1 MESGVDRPRS
11 TRHTGLISGRPAWSV
26 RALLAGAV
34 LLIVAAACAPAASP
48 VPAAPA
54 GGSQSAPQASTPP
67 GGQGEWE
74 RAVAGARQEG
84 KVVVSGP
91 PGPLWREVFVG
102 IERDYPGIAL
112 DYNGANSRDFWPR
125 LFQERQAGQ
134 YLWDLRVGGP
144 DPQVYQARDEGMLA
158 PVRPLLLLPEVA
170 DEGNWLGGLDGLFAD
185 KENRYLPG
193 FHAYARTTILV
204 NRDLI
209 PETELRS
216 QRDLLD
222 PRYKGRIVL
231 QDPRGGAGLGTLAVL
246 LAGNGEDYVRD
257 LLSKQDVVVTGDN
270 RQQAEW
276 VVRGRYPIAIGLG
289 NDQLIIFEQEG
300 LKFNVK
306 KLEEGPKGLNIG
318 FGAIQLLDRAPHPN
332 AAKVFVNWLLTQ
344 RIQSELSK
352 RVELNSRRLDVAAIA
367 PDEVPAPQRLHEYI
381 PHQEEE
387 LLPTRHR
394 AQQLATELVK

>member
-1 MESGVDRPRS
+1 MKPMVDYPRA
-11 TRHTGLISGRPAWSV
+11 TRQVWPIPPRPAGSIPSLV
-26 RALLAGAV
+26 AGAV
-34 LLIVAAACAPAASP
+34 LLFLAAACAPAAPSA
-48 VPAAPA
+48 PAAPA
-54 GGSQSAPQASTPP
+54 VGAQPAQPASAPA
-67 GGQGEWE
+67 GEQGEWE

-102 IERDYPGIAL
+102 IERDYPGLVL

-158 PVRPLLLLPEVA
+158 PVRPILLLPEVA
-170 DEGNWLGGLDGLFAD
+170 DEGKWLGGLDGMFAD

-231 QDPRGGAGLGTLAVL
+231 QDPRGGAGLGTLSVL

-306 KLEEGPKGLNIG
+306 KLEEGPRGLNIG
-318 FGAIQLLDRAPHPN
+318 FGAIQLLERAPHPN
-332 AAKVFVNWLLTQ
+332 AAKVFINWLLTQ
-344 RIQSELSK
+344 RIQTELSK
-352 RVELNSRRLDVAAIA
+352 RVELNSRRLDVAPVA
-367 PDEVPAPQRLHEYI
+367 PDEVPDSQRLHEYI

-394 AQQLATELVK
+394 AQQLATDLLK